1 MIRRNDIYLFSSPG
15 HLDELLFLLSF
26 EDLIALEDFA
36 WELMLVDVTILF
48 FAALY
53 L

>member
-1 MIRRNDIYLFSSPG
+1 MTRRNDIYLSSSPG